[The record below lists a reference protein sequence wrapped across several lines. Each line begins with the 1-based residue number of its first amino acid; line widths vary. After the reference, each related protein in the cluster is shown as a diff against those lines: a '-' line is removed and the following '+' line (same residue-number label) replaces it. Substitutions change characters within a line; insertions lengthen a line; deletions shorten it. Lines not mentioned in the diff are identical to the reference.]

1 LVEAKASNP
10 FVLSQMPLL
19 IDQLAQRYH
28 LLPHQI
34 LDQSIEDIQI
44 DYLCYEA
51 GVEEENR
58 QARKAY
64 QGAKH

>member
-1 LVEAKASNP
+1 MEAKALSP

-34 LDQSIEDIQI
+34 LNQSIEDIQI

-64 QGAKH
+64 QKSKY